1 MFYDSKPGAN
11 GFTQTENILISEL
24 AGMIAYRIES
34 RTADEAISML
44 DFEIHVRE
52 EVNLLVQVLDNL
64 MDGVKNNG

>member
-1 MFYDSKPGAN
+1 MFYDSKPRVN

-24 AGMIAYRIES
+24 ADMIAYRIES